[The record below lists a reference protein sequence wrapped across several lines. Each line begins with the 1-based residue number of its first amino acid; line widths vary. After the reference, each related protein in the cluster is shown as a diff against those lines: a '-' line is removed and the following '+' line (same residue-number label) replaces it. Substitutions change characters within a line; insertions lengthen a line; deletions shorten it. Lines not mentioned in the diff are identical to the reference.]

1 MKWWWW
7 LWWWGPSILI
17 SSAALSWLLVP
28 DQGFHLLTN
37 TRGIQWTSTQ
47 VGVCSCSTEGDNG
60 LPMILT
66 FKTNKKRYL
75 KKDDSHE
82 QHRRGA
88 TSCPCS
94 TGSPLPSP
102 PPTVLAQLAGCTRQ
116 RYGEVTADSYL
127 ARWHQHLDE
136 KDNDKDNDNDNGG
149 LYKAAIWRGDCW

>member
-1 MKWWWW
+1 MRAFH
-7 LWWWGPSILI
+7 LNFICSPVLI
-17 SSAALSWLLVP
+17 VGSGSRFSSADQHEGISVDFYPGEGLNLQHRGRQRTP
-28 DQGFHLLTN
+28 DDSHL
-37 TRGIQWTSTQ
+37 Q
-47 VGVCSCSTEGDNG
+47 
-60 LPMILT
+60 
-66 FKTNKKRYL
+66 NKQTKIF